1 MKVSLAFLVLVCTVL
16 AADAQVLTAVPPVA
30 GESLDNELDS
40 RSPEIGQSIQE
51 HPASG
56 TDRVP
61 AGNPLWGIPLKGL
74 TATRERPIFS
84 PSRRP
89 PPPAPIGP
97 IAALGNNA
105 GAKREPDR
113 PQLKLVGTVIGEK
126 ESIGVFLNQT
136 TKDAIRLKPGEKHEG
151 WTLESVHGRE
161 ATFQKNQQTVV
172 LTLPPP
178 GSEQSA
184 AIPPPAEQPV
194 PPAGRQVSPA
204 GRQVLPA
211 GRQMQP
217 AELMRR
223 VH

>member
-1 MKVSLAFLVLVCTVL
+1 MKASLALLVLVSTVL

-30 GESLDNELDS
+30 GDSLDNGFDS
-40 RSPEIGQSIQE
+40 RSPELGQRIQE
-51 HPASG
+51 HPATE

-97 IAALGNNA
+97 IAGLSASV

-113 PQLKLVGTVIGEK
+113 PRLKLVGTVIGEK
-126 ESIGVFLNQT
+126 ESIGVFLDQT

-151 WTLESVHGRE
+151 WTLQSVHGRE
-161 ATFQKNQQTVV
+161 ATLQKDQQSVV
-172 LTLPPP
+172 LTLPLP
-178 GSEQSA
+178 GSEQA
-184 AIPPPAEQPV
+184 AATSPPAER
-194 PPAGRQVSPA
+194 PALPA

-211 GRQMQP
+211 GRQLLP
-217 AELMRR
+217 AERLMRR
-223 VH
+223 DH